1 MLNAKSWDPQ
11 LKPMPQPSISRPR
24 IACEISADRV
34 VAARVSEKGPEL
46 EAATAATLP
55 PGLLTPGLQQ
65 ANIGDRAKLAPAF
78 RDTLAAVAGR
88 SGDICVVI
96 PDACARV
103 MLLDFETLPE
113 KPVDAD
119 AVVRF
124 RLKKSLPFDV
134 EHSSISF
141 ERQGGANPVRVVA
154 AITPRNVLEEYE
166 SLVREAG
173 YNPGAVLPSM
183 LAVLGLVDASRPTM
197 VIKVERGTTTFA
209 IVDQEQLL
217 LYRALDNGGASVTG
231 ESLVDDVNTSLVYFE
246 DRYTVGVDR
255 ILVTGVESVQGLQEA
270 LQSTSSLR
278 VEDLVST
285 TSMGAAA
292 GMNRAA
298 LAGVMGALAS

>member
-1 MLNAKSWDPQ
+1 MAISS
-11 LKPMPQPSISRPR
+11 SIFRPR
-24 IACEISADRV
+24 VACEIGADRI
-34 VAARVSEKGPEL
+34 VAGRAAADGANL

-55 PGLLTPGLQQ
+55 EGLLTPGLQQ
-65 ANIGDRAKLAPAF
+65 ANIGDPAKLAPAL
-78 RDTLAAVAGR
+78 RDTLAAVGGR
-88 SGDICVVI
+88 SRDVCVII
-96 PDACARV
+96 PDASTRV

-134 EHSSISF
+134 DQAAVSF
-141 ERQGGANPVRVVA
+141 DRQGTGIPVRVVA
-154 AITPRNVLEEYE
+154 AVTPRTVLEEYE
-166 SLVREAG
+166 SVVREAG
-173 YNPGAVLPSM
+173 YNPGAVVPSM

-197 VIKVERGTTTFA
+197 VIKVEHGTTTFA

-217 LYRALDNGGASVTG
+217 LYRALENGGSAVTG

-246 DRYTVGVDR
+246 DRYGLGVDR
-255 ILVTGVESVQGLQEA
+255 MLVTGVESMQGLQAA
-270 LQSTSSLR
+270 LSATSNIR
-278 VEDLVST
+278 VEDVVAT